1 MQNTFYVQQLR
12 SLSTF
17 GIPLFFQDAV
27 LLCVWPHQLINSTDT
42 CLCLLFFV
50 VAVLQDMSLELTLD
64 VAQID
69 VMSPWEY
76 IDFCKLNIISRTR
89 AMLKRLNCVFNY
101 MSKSVKWCVK

>member
-1 MQNTFYVQQLR
+1 MPLAGGKSLSLMLKPPPYKGYCAVQNTFYVQQLR

-69 VMSPWEY
+69 VMSP
-76 IDFCKLNIISRTR
+76 
-89 AMLKRLNCVFNY
+89 
-101 MSKSVKWCVK
+101 